1 MQCQSFFP
9 LTDTFKGARLGIVN
23 QNVANQIGPSAS
35 EAPGSRM
42 SPHLGVDLPAAS
54 AKTDAWPSATASHR
68 NTSPKA
74 TFQKNCIPPKLS
86 QTPSLKHQTCII
98 IETTLLKAFHQFGPP
113 CCAIRLPDVA
123 ICIVSSEKQHE
134 TSRDVSGRVLRA
146 KELALA
152 AARYGGV
159 EDHRVGPWHA
169 LKECQSPGPAP
180 RETFQKRKLINFSD
194 FRTVNSEKV
203 NNEKNEGLGL
213 RSGMTKRLE

>member
-1 MQCQSFFP
+1 M
-9 LTDTFKGARLGIVN
+9 
-23 QNVANQIGPSAS
+23 
-35 EAPGSRM
+35 
-42 SPHLGVDLPAAS
+42 
-54 AKTDAWPSATASHR
+54 
-68 NTSPKA
+68 
-74 TFQKNCIPPKLS
+74 
-86 QTPSLKHQTCII
+86 
-98 IETTLLKAFHQFGPP
+98 
-113 CCAIRLPDVA
+113 
-123 ICIVSSEKQHE
+123 SSEKQHE

-213 RSGMTKRLE
+213 RSGMSNAARARTAGAGRDRGLKEIVATQFSLKARVRTL